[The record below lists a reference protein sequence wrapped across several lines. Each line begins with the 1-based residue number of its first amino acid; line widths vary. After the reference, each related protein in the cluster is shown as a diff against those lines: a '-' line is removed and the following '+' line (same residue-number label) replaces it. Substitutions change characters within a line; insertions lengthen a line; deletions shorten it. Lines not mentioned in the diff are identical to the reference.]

1 MTTATIWLFDSRT
14 LSAGSVAAGQAWLG
28 PAERQRLAGFVRAG
42 RRLQFIAGRALL
54 RATLAP
60 LLGVAPAAVALLE
73 RRGNAPRLDVP
84 GRAAPCFSLSHSGP
98 WIACAISADAPV
110 GLDIECIDAT
120 RDVTAL
126 AAQVFDAAQQAVLA
140 SLAPA
145 ARMAAFY
152 TMWCTAEAQY
162 KLGAPA
168 AHTSILDHPEIK
180 IVLCSGAL
188 LAAAPALVPFDAT
201 SLA

>member
-1 MTTATIWLFDSRT
+1 MPTATIWLLDSRR
-14 LSAGSVAAGQAWLG
+14 LSAGSLAAGAAWLG
-28 PAERQRLAGFVRAG
+28 PSERQRLAGFVRAG

-73 RRGNAPRLDVP
+73 RRGNAPLLDVP

-98 WIACAISADAPV
+98 WIACAVSADAPV

-120 RDVTAL
+120 RNITEL
-126 AAQVFDAAQQAVLA
+126 AAQVFDAAQQAMLA
-140 SLAPA
+140 GLAPA

-162 KLGAPA
+162 KLGVPA
-168 AHTSILDHPEIK
+168 AHTSILDHPGFK
-180 IVLCSGAL
+180 IALCSGAVL
-188 LAAAPALVPFDAT
+188 DAEPALVLFDAT
-201 SLA
+201 RLA